1 VCNAEKSSGTN
12 TAHAIKQHRC
22 HVEPASQT
30 CHVGHGS
37 HDAAERIGILIME
50 ALLKHLIDM
59 TCQRDHTLLD
69 SSVVS
74 ALHELVGATQ
84 VRVHDLFRFRDAL
97 YLRPRVWITAGK
109 VVSAEETL
117 NADNAG
123 EALAGYPALV
133 DGIRQRQD
141 CVEDSGSNGECI
153 LWLPVWLNDK
163 VSTCVE
169 LVNPTPYTNDARRV
183 IEGILCVYRNYQNIL
198 DYSERDSLTGLL
210 NRKTF
215 DEKFSRLLT
224 CSALEGSPQDKEER
238 RNQASASGQWLA
250 VVDIDHFKR
259 VNDQFGHL
267 YGDEVL
273 ILVANLLRSSFR
285 SQDRVFRFGGEE
297 FVVLLRSATL
307 EDAHRIFERF
317 RANVERHAFPQV
329 GTVTVSVGFA
339 GISSESPV
347 VILGHADQALYYAKS
362 SGRNRVCHYDELVR
376 SGQLHSEVSNDTV
389 EFF

>member
-1 VCNAEKSSGTN
+1 MV
-12 TAHAIKQHRC
+12 
-22 HVEPASQT
+22 
-30 CHVGHGS
+30 
-37 HDAAERIGILIME
+37 ILIME

-84 VRVHDLFRFRDAL
+84 VRVHDLFRFRDEL
-97 YLRPRVWITAGK
+97 YLRPRVWITDGK

-117 NADNAG
+117 NPDNTG

-133 DGIRQRQD
+133 DGIRQRKN
-141 CVEDSGSNGECI
+141 CIEDAGSNGECI

-163 VSTCVE
+163 VSTCLEV
-169 LVNPTPYTNDARRV
+169 VNPTPNNNDARHV

-215 DEKFSRLLT
+215 DEKFSRLLA
-224 CSALEGSPQDKEER
+224 CSSLEGSPQDKEER
-238 RNQASASGQWLA
+238 RHQASASGQWLA

-307 EDAHRIFERF
+307 KDAHRIFERF
-317 RANVERHAFPQV
+317 RTNVERHAFPQV
-329 GTVTVSVGFA
+329 GTVTVSLGFA
-339 GISSESPV
+339 SISNESPV
-347 VILGHADQALYYAKS
+347 VILGHADQALYYAKAN
-362 SGRNRVCHYDELVR
+362 GRNRVCHYDELVKN
-376 SGQLHSEVSNDTV
+376 GQLHSEVSNDTV